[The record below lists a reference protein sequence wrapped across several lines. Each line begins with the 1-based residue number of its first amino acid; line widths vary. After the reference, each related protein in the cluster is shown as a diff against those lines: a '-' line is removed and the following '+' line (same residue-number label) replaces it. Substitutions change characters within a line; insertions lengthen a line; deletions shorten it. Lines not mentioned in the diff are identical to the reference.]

1 MARVMTRSAPVTSL
15 LLLAGAAV
23 LAVALTV
30 CSGGQSAAAGP
41 DLPKAARA
49 AQFLPPAPEGDRWV
63 LVWHDE
69 FDGDTID
76 ESQWEIIGDRRRRDG
91 WWVKSDSYLDGQGRL
106 VLRTRRQGDRFT
118 SGAMRTQDK
127 FAHRFGYWECRC
139 KFPSEVG
146 HWPAFWLFS
155 RPGVTKVGDGGRD
168 GTEIDIM
175 EKPFRDARTNH
186 ALHWDGYGKHH
197 RSAAKHFEFPGLMKG
212 WHTFGLHWEPDEY
225 VFYID
230 GKETW
235 RTKAGGVSQ
244 VPAFVKLTEEI
255 GPWAGDIKKATLP
268 DHFLV
273 DYVRV
278 FDLKSRVK

>member
-1 MARVMTRSAPVTSL
+1 MKRLAAAILWILAP
-15 LLLAGAAV
+15 AGA
-23 LAVALTV
+23 LAVGLVLCDGGRLT
-30 CSGGQSAAAGP
+30 AASP
-41 DLPKAARA
+41 ELPKAERER
-49 AQFLPPAPEGDRWV
+49 QFLPPAPEGDAWV

-69 FDGDTID
+69 FDGEKID
-76 ESQWEIIGDRRRRDG
+76 QSQWEIIGDRRRRDG
-91 WWVKSDSYLDGQGRL
+91 FWVKSDSYLDGEGRL
-106 VLRTRRQGDRFT
+106 VLRTRKQGDRFT
-118 SGAMRTQDK
+118 SGAMRTQGK
-127 FAHRFGYWECRC
+127 FEYRFGYWECRC

-155 RPGVTKVGDGGRD
+155 RPGVNKIGNDGRD

-197 RSAAKHFEFPGLMKG
+197 KSAVKHLEIPGLMKG
-212 WHTFGLHWEPDEY
+212 WHTFGLHWSPDEY
-225 VFYID
+225 VFYVD

-255 GPWAGDIKKATLP
+255 GPWAGDIKKANLP
-268 DHFLV
+268 DHTLF